1 MNQNLRKKY
10 NQKLTNTESA
20 DIDSVEK
27 TSDREGCVKMPV
39 LSDPWV
45 KNNRLYGQ
53 NFKRLR
59 ASNLKAKSLFEDPFF
74 PPEVSSLSY
83 SGNVEGDAARGGKGE
98 VGMKTFLN
106 KKNYFI
112 GWTQL
117 SKKFQFTEFVC
128 KRWGPRPLRSS
139 GSAQATS
146 SPSPNW

>member
-98 VGMKTFLN
+98 VGMNTFLN

-117 SKKFQFTEFVC
+117 SKKFQFTEFVW

>member
-117 SKKFQFTEFVC
+117 SK
-128 KRWGPRPLRSS
+128 SS
-139 GSAQATS
+139 HSLNLSAKGGDQGL
-146 SPSPNW
+146 

>member
-20 DIDSVEK
+20 DIGSVEK

-106 KKNYFI
+106 KKIYFI

-128 KRWGPRPLRSS
+128 KRWGPRPPRSS
-139 GSAQATS
+139 GSGQATS